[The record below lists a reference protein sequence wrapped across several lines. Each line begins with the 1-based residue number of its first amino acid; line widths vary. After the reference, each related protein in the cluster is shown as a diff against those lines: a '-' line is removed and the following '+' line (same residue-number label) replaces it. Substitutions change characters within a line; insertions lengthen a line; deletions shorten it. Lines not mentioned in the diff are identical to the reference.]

1 MNKPRRKAI
10 DKLMERL
17 EDLRS
22 DLELIFEEESE
33 AFDNLPES
41 LQESERGEAMQ
52 ESIDALEEAISNLE
66 EAIENLDTAKGE

>member
-1 MNKPRRKAI
+1 MNKIRRKAI

-41 LQESERGEAMQ
+41 LRESERGEAMQ